1 MSHFAELLEKIKSPS
16 GGEFDPA
23 EHVLSVFTAFD
34 TFRRTVVKGEI
45 KSRRVIMESLKE
57 CAQLLQH
64 HLVQL
69 PANVENDIRQFIL
82 RIETIHTMIGRKDG
96 VYKLADLI
104 NDLSDTAKGKLL
116 FIEQRIKN
124 NVRMYREG
132 HGMPPITDKDR
143 KTMQKHYASEQ
154 KLPERLNQPFAV
166 VESGV
171 VPLFEDFNLLSDKVL
186 KIVGFRYERVA
197 DSFVILKNQ
206 KLLAADIPKLTEMF
220 GEGRGKNKIDV
231 IKIIR
236 DIVDSINKNSEV
248 KYELMSSSLTPNPRN
263 ANIKFA
269 WLIPAKQLKD
279 MTRLGRTVRLQ
290 SWSLPHRH
298 QAEL

>member
-1 MSHFAELLEKIKSPS
+1 
-16 GGEFDPA
+16 
-23 EHVLSVFTAFD
+23 
-34 TFRRTVVKGEI
+34 
-45 KSRRVIMESLKE
+45 
-57 CAQLLQH
+57 
-64 HLVQL
+64 
-69 PANVENDIRQFIL
+69 
-82 RIETIHTMIGRKDG
+82 
-96 VYKLADLI
+96 
-104 NDLSDTAKGKLL
+104 
-116 FIEQRIKN
+116 
-124 NVRMYREG
+124 MYREG

-154 KLPERLNQPFAV
+154 KLPERINQPFAV
-166 VESGV
+166 IESGV

-186 KIVGFRYERVA
+186 KIVGFRYERIA

-220 GEGRGKNKIDV
+220 GEGRGKTKIDV

-248 KYELMSSSLTPNPRN
+248 KYELMSNSLTPNPRN

-298 QAEL
+298 VAEL